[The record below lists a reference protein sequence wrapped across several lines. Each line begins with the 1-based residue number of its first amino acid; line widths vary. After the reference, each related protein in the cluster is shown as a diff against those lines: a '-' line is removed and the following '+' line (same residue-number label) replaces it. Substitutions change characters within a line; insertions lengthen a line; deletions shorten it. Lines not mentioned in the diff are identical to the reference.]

1 MTTVLPPS
9 IIDISSE
16 RTDGDTPVA
25 VSKPA
30 TQIWFPNTIPHQKVP
45 KLLGGMVD
53 SWDMQKKNLWEAWD
67 SLCQQ
72 SKEMLKK
79 LMEA

>member
-9 IIDISSE
+9 LILALKGQME
-16 RTDGDTPVA
+16 THQLA

-45 KLLGGMVD
+45 KLFGGMVD
-53 SWDMQKKNLWEAWD
+53 SWDTQKKISMG
-67 SLCQQ
+67 SLGQLVPT
-72 SKEMLKK
+72 K
-79 LMEA
+79 

>member
-45 KLLGGMVD
+45 KLFGGMVD
-53 SWDMQKKNLWEAWD
+53 SWDTQEKKIYGKPGSACANKVRK
-67 SLCQQ
+67 C
-72 SKEMLKK
+72 SKN
-79 LMEA
+79 